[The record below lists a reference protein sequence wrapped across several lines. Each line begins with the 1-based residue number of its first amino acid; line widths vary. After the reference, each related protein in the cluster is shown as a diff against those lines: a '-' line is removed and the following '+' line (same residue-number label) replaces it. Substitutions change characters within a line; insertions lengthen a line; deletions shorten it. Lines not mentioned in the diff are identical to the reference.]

1 MPSANTRPP
10 ITAISL
16 VDFFRHNATT
26 KEDENKEIAQLPPP
40 IHPKQTKHKFFINN
54 INNIFLMFAQKI
66 EKSLFY
72 VCENKWKFN
81 TMIQK
86 YNPIFP
92 FHQKNS
98 QPLSQKRALQI
109 KHSTITDKKLLKY

>member
-54 INNIFLMFAQKI
+54 IFLMFAQKI

-86 YNPIFP
+86 YNRIFP
-92 FHQKNS
+92 FHQK
-98 QPLSQKRALQI
+98 QPTFIS
-109 KHSTITDKKLLKY
+109 KKGSPNQAQYNNG